1 MAKGPRILVWDG
13 ALRLFHW
20 LTAFMVLAMWWTA
33 ENGVMDW
40 HKRLGILL
48 LGLLTFRLVWGVFGS
63 RTARFSSWQIGPGA
77 IAAYLKGLRS
87 GQHRPTFG
95 HNPVGT
101 LSVIAMLLALCTQ
114 VGTGLF
120 SVDVDGLESGP
131 LAALVSFEAGRL
143 AAEVHEISFNVLLA
157 LVALHIA
164 AIATYLVFFKDNLV
178 RPMVTGRRAQA
189 DFEAEGEGLANS
201 KLSWP
206 HLAISVAVAAG
217 AMWAVLRIGG

>member
-20 LTAFMVLAMWWTA
+20 FMAFTVLAMWWTA

-40 HKRLGILL
+40 HKRLGIMM
-48 LGLLTFRLVWGVFGS
+48 LGLLAFRFVWGLLGS
-63 RTARFSSWQIGPGA
+63 PTARFSNWKIGPGA
-77 IAAYLKGLRS
+77 ILAYLKNLRS
-87 GQHRPTFG
+87 GQHQPSFG

-131 LAALVSFEAGRL
+131 LSKLVSFETGRL
-143 AAEVHEISFNVLLA
+143 AAEIHEISFNVLLA
-157 LVALHIA
+157 LIALHIA
-164 AIATYLVFFKDNLV
+164 AIAIYLVFFKDNLV

-189 DFEAEGEGLANS
+189 DFEAEGEELEHS

-206 HLAISVAVAAG
+206 HLAIAVAVAAG
-217 AMWAVLRIGG
+217 AMWAVLRVGG